1 MKMFIR
7 SSSSVVEF
15 VFNSL
20 IEKLSLLGVIIL
32 LIFSNMLEYKA
43 KWYGRTLIKV
53 PQTYPSSQICCNC
66 GYKNPKVKKLH
77 VRKWECPEC
86 HTIQDRDMNAS
97 INILNKALKQ
107 A

>member
-1 MKMFIR
+1 
-7 SSSSVVEF
+7 
-15 VFNSL
+15 
-20 IEKLSLLGVIIL
+20 
-32 LIFSNMLEYKA
+32 MLEYKA